1 MVRRPGHCPG
11 GWCVRECARL
21 ETPNALAPTAFSNA
35 DACWPRVVG
44 SGGNRHNLRS
54 GRTRRRQPRPCAQLD
69 GTRLQRGRLA
79 PTGPP
84 HAAERPVRVCR
95 SRHRKRARI
104 AHHRGRAGTR
114 AVPLARAGCRLAVQP
129 ENQLRRQAESD
140 AGGGG
145 THWRGG
151 RLCFHF
157 CMWPERRPSL
167 ELVERA
173 RESGVEAL
181 IVTADT
187 PVWPNSEYNK
197 HNGFWLP
204 MRISRR
210 NALDLAL
217 RAAVVR
223 ARRRCGSAAR
233 Q

>member
-1 MVRRPGHCPG
+1 
-11 GWCVRECARL
+11 
-21 ETPNALAPTAFSNA
+21 
-35 DACWPRVVG
+35 
-44 SGGNRHNLRS
+44 
-54 GRTRRRQPRPCAQLD
+54 
-69 GTRLQRGRLA
+69 
-79 PTGPP
+79 
-84 HAAERPVRVCR
+84 
-95 SRHRKRARI
+95 
-104 AHHRGRAGTR
+104 
-114 AVPLARAGCRLAVQP
+114 
-129 ENQLRRQAESD
+129 
-140 AGGGG
+140 
-145 THWRGG
+145 
-151 RLCFHF
+151 
-157 CMWPERRPSL
+157 MWPERRPSL